1 VLCVAFRRGG
11 STRAVV
17 YLECNE
23 IGAFTPSHL
32 EALQTLST
40 HVATALE
47 NAELNDRLN
56 EAVRLQTDLVFAQ
69 SRFVPEQLLRELG
82 RETLVATDAG
92 DAVAREM
99 TLLYSDIRGYTYIQE
114 GLDPRHGIG
123 FLNDYLRRMEP
134 AVVAHQGFVVSYVGD
149 GMVALFEASDDALK
163 AALAMRRV
171 EREVSEE
178 RRARGLEPIRTG
190 IAVHTDKV
198 VIGTFGGVNQLRLGV
213 VGDAVNLAS
222 RIEGLTRDHAPLLVS
237 ETAYESLVD
246 PGAYDLR
253 RVGRFRVVGRT
264 APVAT
269 WEAFDED
276 APDTRSAK
284 RMSMKIHDAA
294 LAAFEA
300 GHIADACQGF
310 EEVAR
315 RVPDDRIAAGYL
327 TRCRLLLEQGI
338 PDGWD
343 GVVIADH
350 K

>member
-1 VLCVAFRRGG
+1 
-11 STRAVV
+11 
-17 YLECNE
+17 
-23 IGAFTPSHL
+23 
-32 EALQTLST
+32 
-40 HVATALE
+40 
-47 NAELNDRLN
+47 
-56 EAVRLQTDLVFAQ
+56 
-69 SRFVPEQLLRELG
+69 
-82 RETLVATDAG
+82 
-92 DAVAREM
+92 
-99 TLLYSDIRGYTYIQE
+99 
-114 GLDPRHGIG
+114 
-123 FLNDYLRRMEP
+123 
-134 AVVAHQGFVVSYVGD
+134 
-149 GMVALFEASDDALK
+149 LFEGSDDALK

-171 EREVSEE
+171 EREVTEE
-178 RRARGLEPIRTG
+178 RRARGLEPVRTG

-237 ETAYESLVD
+237 ETAYERLVD

-284 RMSMKIHDAA
+284 RISMKIHDAA

-300 GHIADACQGF
+300 GHIADACRGF

-315 RVPDDRIAAGYL
+315 RVPGDRIAAGYL
-327 TRCRLLLEQGI
+327 TRCHMLLEQGV
-338 PDGWD
+338 PDDWD
-343 GVVIADH
+343 GVVTADH